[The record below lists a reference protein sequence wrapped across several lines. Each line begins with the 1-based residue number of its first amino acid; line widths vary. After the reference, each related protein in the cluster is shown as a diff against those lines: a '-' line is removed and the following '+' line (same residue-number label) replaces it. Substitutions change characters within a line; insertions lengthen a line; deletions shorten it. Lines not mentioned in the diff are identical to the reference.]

1 MLNSIDEKLLEE
13 RIIILND
20 EVNDQTSKDIIT
32 KLLYLDSINN
42 DDISFYINTPGGSVT
57 QGLAIIDTMDLINS
71 DVSTICLGNAYSMG
85 AIILTS
91 GAKGKRYALKHS
103 SIMIHQPS
111 TSLAGNTAEFNII
124 SNNLNNTN
132 DTLIEI
138 LTKTTKKNKKDIK
151 NYLNNDF
158 FMNSKEAKEIGIIDI
173 II

>member
-85 AIILTS
+85 AILLTS

-111 TSLAGNTAEFNII
+111 TSLAGNTDQFNII

-138 LTKTTKKNKKDIK
+138 LTKTTNKNKKDIK
-151 NYLNNDF
+151 KYLNNDF